1 MTDSPHSRRYAVP
14 AGLKEY
20 IGMIVA
26 IGVLIAVF
34 SLTTKRFFSVKT
46 FQTIA
51 NQYAEYFVVAVGM
64 TFVLIV
70 GGIDLSVGSVMGL
83 SGAVLGVLMAEYDV
97 PVALA
102 VPACLAVG
110 ALCGLINGLVTVTW
124 RLPSFIVTLGMMQSA
139 RGATFL
145 LTSSETKYVGSEIA
159 GIAGAN
165 VLGLSA
171 PFLIAVG
178 VVVVGQLVLSRTVFG
193 RHAIALGTNA
203 EAVRLAGVD
212 PRPVKL
218 TVFVMSGLLAAAGAV
233 FRTSRMESADPNAG
247 TGFEL
252 EAIAAVVI
260 GGTSLMGGR
269 GSVVRSFLGVMIIAV
284 LSSGLFQVGA
294 PEHNKWLFTGGVIV
308 AAVILDHYRQRL
320 RPGGA
325 SLSGNDDDRRT
336 ARPPTIPRRQ

>member
-1 MTDSPHSRRYAVP
+1 MTPAERNRRVVVP
-14 AGLKEY
+14 AALRDILGMLVVVGL
-20 IGMIVA
+20 
-26 IGVLIAVF
+26 LIIVF
-34 SLTTKRFFSVKT
+34 SLVTRRFLSVKT
-46 FQTIA
+46 FQTMA

-70 GGIDLSVGSVMGL
+70 GGIDLSVGSVMGF
-83 SGAVLGVLMAEYDV
+83 SGAVMGVLVARYDI

-102 VPACLAVG
+102 VPACLATG
-110 ALCGLINGLVTVTW
+110 ALCGLINGLLITTW

-145 LTSSETKYVGSEIA
+145 LTSSETQYIGEPIA

-165 VLGLSA
+165 VLGLSV
-171 PFLIAVG
+171 PFLIAMT
-178 VVVVGQLVLSRTVFG
+178 VVAAGQFVLSRTVFG
-193 RHAIALGTNA
+193 RRTIALGTNA
-203 EAVRLAGVD
+203 EAVRLSGIN
-212 PRPVKL
+212 PRTVKL
-218 TVFVMSGLLAAAGAV
+218 TVFVVSGLLAAAGAV

-269 GSVVRSFLGVMIIAV
+269 GSVIRSFFGVVIIAV

-294 PEHNKWLFTGGVIV
+294 TEHSKWLLTGGVIV
-308 AAVILDHYRQRL
+308 AAVILDHYRQRPRRN
-320 RPGGA
+320 RPA
-325 SLSGNDDDRRT
+325 LPPNDDGPGVI
-336 ARPPTIPRRQ
+336 RPPD